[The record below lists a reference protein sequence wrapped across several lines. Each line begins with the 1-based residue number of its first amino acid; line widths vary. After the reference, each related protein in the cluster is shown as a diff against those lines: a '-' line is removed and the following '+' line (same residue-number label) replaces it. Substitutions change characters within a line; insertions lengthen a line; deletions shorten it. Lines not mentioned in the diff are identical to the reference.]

1 MTCKPHDHSKCLEL
15 FGRLSE
21 YIDREM
27 DPAELR
33 EFEAHITEC
42 LACFSCLQSLKQTI
56 GLCKHT
62 GRQPVPA
69 VFSQRLQSL
78 VQDLQR
84 PR

>member
-1 MTCKPHDHSKCLEL
+1 MTCKPHDHRKCLEL
-15 FGRLSE
+15 FDRLSD

-27 DPAELR
+27 DPAELQ
-33 EFEAHITEC
+33 EIEAHVTEC
-42 LACFSCLQSLKQTI
+42 LACSSCLQSLKQTI
-56 GLCKHT
+56 VLCKQA

>member
-1 MTCKPHDHSKCLEL
+1 MTYKPHDHRKCLEL
-15 FGRLSE
+15 FSRLSE

-27 DPAELR
+27 DPGELR
-33 EFEAHITEC
+33 EFEAHVTEC
-42 LACFSCLQSLKQTI
+42 LTCFSCLQSLKQTI
-56 GLCKHT
+56 GLCKQT

>member
-1 MTCKPHDHSKCLEL
+1 MTCKPHDHRKCLEL
-15 FGRLSE
+15 FDRLSE

-27 DPAELR
+27 DPDELR
-33 EFEAHITEC
+33 EIEAHVTEC

-62 GRQPVPA
+62 GRQPVPP